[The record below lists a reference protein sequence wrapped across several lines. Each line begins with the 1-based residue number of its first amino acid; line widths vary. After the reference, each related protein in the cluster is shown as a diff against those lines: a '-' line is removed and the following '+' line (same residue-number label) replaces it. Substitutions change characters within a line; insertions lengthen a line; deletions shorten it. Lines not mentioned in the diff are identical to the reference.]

1 MRRLALV
8 GSLCTT
14 LLAALPAAGGTILYA
29 TAASLNRVDGF
40 CVGAGGGFVPGANIV
55 PADTKGTEPRRL
67 LVAPGPGGVDGVLYV
82 GERDRVEAFTI
93 GPRGGLKFLGSTT
106 LIKDEL
112 PAIKNELPMD
122 VMDMAFNP
130 DGRTLYVAQN
140 GPDRIA
146 AYPLDPKTGL
156 VLAPKTGFTSCIQ
169 GRPNA
174 AYRALL
180 VRNSLLYVSEQLTP
194 GRIAN
199 FPIDAGGG
207 LGHDPTECSGQ
218 RPKVCNAGSRA
229 RQVCT
234 TDDTDAT
241 TGCPGATCPGCCVA
255 LTLPISERRRI
266 ERPRS
271 FLILDDRVYVEE
283 VETKRIKAFSL
294 QPDGLFPPP
303 TMVGKRLRWEKP
315 VSRTASVL
323 GYADLLLF
331 RSTLLASQ
339 FEKGRIDAY
348 RLKPD
353 GRLPRQPTRH
363 TKEDVRTSPV
373 RMTISRCSGGSNDG
387 LACASAME
395 CPGGTCPSAANVLYV
410 AAGELD
416 RVQAF
421 RLRQSDG
428 LPSPAPFS
436 QTDEQTGSFPN
447 DVALA
452 VLSDECR

>member
-29 TAASLNRVDGF
+29 TAPSVNRVDGF
-40 CVGAGGGFVPGANIV
+40 
-55 PADTKGTEPRRL
+55 R
-67 LVAPGPGGVDGVLYV
+67 VD
-82 GERDRVEAFTI
+82 A
-93 GPRGGLKFLGSTT
+93 RGG
-106 LIKDEL
+106 
-112 PAIKNELPMD
+112 
-122 VMDMAFNP
+122 
-130 DGRTLYVAQN
+130 R
-140 GPDRIA
+140 DRIA

-229 RQVCT
+229 RRVCT

-266 ERPRS
+266 ERAVP
-271 FLILDDRVYVEE
+271 FLIHCDRQKRVDT
-283 VETKRIKAFSL
+283 ETE
-294 QPDGLFPPP
+294 D
-303 TMVGKRLRWEKP
+303 
-315 VSRTASVL
+315 
-323 GYADLLLF
+323 
-331 RSTLLASQ
+331 RS
-339 FEKGRIDAY
+339 GRD
-348 RLKPD
+348 
-353 GRLPRQPTRH
+353 
-363 TKEDVRTSPV
+363 
-373 RMTISRCSGGSNDG
+373 C
-387 LACASAME
+387 
-395 CPGGTCPSAANVLYV
+395 
-410 AAGELD
+410 
-416 RVQAF
+416 
-421 RLRQSDG
+421 
-428 LPSPAPFS
+428 
-436 QTDEQTGSFPN
+436 
-447 DVALA
+447 
-452 VLSDECR
+452 